1 MPLLLKVTVP
11 VGVGVPLTPFTAAVR
26 VTVVPAIDVFPVDEE
41 ERITLGVFWVT
52 TCEKGS
58 DVLVA

>member
-11 VGVGVPLTPFTAAVR
+11 VGVGVPLAPFTAAVR
-26 VTVVPAIDVFPVDEE
+26 VTEVPAIDVFPVDEE
-41 ERITLGVFWVT
+41 ERTTLGVFWVT